1 MKGSSTVC
9 VELLGA
15 TVQACVGVDEEE
27 RAVPQEL
34 RVEAAV
40 WLPGPIGDDLGRTFD
55 YGALDR
61 LVPVA
66 LAPAPRLL
74 ETIAERLVAGIAG
87 ELASLSVRAI
97 EVTVTKV
104 HPPLALS
111 GATARV
117 RLRWEP

>member
-1 MKGSSTVC
+1 VEGSTTIC
-9 VELLGA
+9 VELVGVS
-15 TVQACVGVDEEE
+15 VQACVGVGDEE

-34 RVEAAV
+34 RLEASV
-40 WLPGPIGDDLGRTFD
+40 WLPGPIGDALGRTFD
-55 YGALDR
+55 YGVLDR
-61 LVPVA
+61 LVPAA

-87 ELASLSVRAI
+87 EVVSLSVKAI

-104 HPPLALS
+104 HPPLALP